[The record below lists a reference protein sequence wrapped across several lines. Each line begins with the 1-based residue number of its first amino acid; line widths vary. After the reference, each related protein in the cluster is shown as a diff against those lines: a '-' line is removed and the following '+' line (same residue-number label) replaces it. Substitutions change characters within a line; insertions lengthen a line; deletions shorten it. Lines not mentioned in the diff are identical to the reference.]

1 MRIPTRKATA
11 EVISGARGPRSER
24 KTLGDGSQERPV
36 AQRPG
41 KVVFQSAFA
50 NHRIQVTAPPD
61 IKDPFTGRLTQ
72 GRPKTA
78 QFRNN
83 ILAVDDKDDDMLT
96 WLRSHPKF
104 NVEFWLLSDVIAAA
118 KDAQRATA
126 REVLSD
132 PEQREALLAELK
144 ASGELDFTLPEK
156 TTEPDTRSASDDD
169 EDRERRTGEGV

>member
-24 KTLGDGSQERPV
+24 KTLGDGSQENPV

-50 NHRIQVTAPPD
+50 THRIQVTAPPD
-61 IKDPFTGRLTQ
+61 IKDPFTGRMTQ

-83 ILAVDDKDDDMLT
+83 ILAVDESDDDMLS

-104 NVEFWLLSDVIAAA
+104 NTEFWLLSDVIQAG
-118 KDAQRATA
+118 KDAQRAVA
-126 REVLSD
+126 RDVLSD
-132 PEQREALLAELK
+132 PEQREALIAELK
-144 ASGELDFTLPEK
+144 ASGEMDFTLPEPVAEAELPEASNA
-156 TTEPDTRSASDDD
+156 TEEA
-169 EDRERRTGEGV
+169 EGA

>member
-1 MRIPTRKATA
+1 MKIPIRKATA

-24 KTLGDGSQERPV
+24 KTLSDGSQGNPV

-41 KVVFQSAFA
+41 KVVFQSAYA

-83 ILAVDDKDDDMLT
+83 ILAVDEKDDDMLS
-96 WLRSHPKF
+96 WLRGHPKF
-104 NVEFWLLSDVIAAA
+104 QTEFWLLSDVIQAG
-118 KDAQRATA
+118 KDAQRQVA
-126 REVLSD
+126 RDVLSD
-132 PEQREALLAELK
+132 PEQREALIAELK
-144 ASGELDFTLPEK
+144 ASGEMDFTLPEVA
-156 TTEPDTRSASDDD
+156 TEPELA
-169 EDRERRTGEGV
+169 EEGEGA